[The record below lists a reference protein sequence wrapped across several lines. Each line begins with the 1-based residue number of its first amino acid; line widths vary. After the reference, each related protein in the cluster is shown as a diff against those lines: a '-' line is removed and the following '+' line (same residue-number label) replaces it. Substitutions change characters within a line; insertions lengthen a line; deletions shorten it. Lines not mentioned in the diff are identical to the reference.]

1 VRSLSWFVARRYL
14 ASRRKGRFLSL
25 ITIIAV
31 GGIAVGVMALM
42 VVIAVMTGL
51 QRDLQAKILGTTPH
65 IYVFQQNMGFRL
77 GNWEQVLASVRQ
89 VDGVVAAE
97 PFMQTNVAVTLQESG
112 GAYAEAG
119 ILYGIDPHAS
129 EQPLTDIE
137 RQIRD
142 GELSMAPTAA
152 GLPGLVMGARLAE
165 KLGVFIGDTVV
176 IATLENIHQT
186 PTGFMPALR
195 QFAVT
200 GTFRTGMYEYDLS
213 HMYSELAEVQSFL
226 DLPPDTVSGI
236 AVNIADPWQAELVA
250 SRVRDVIEFPYYTW
264 SWMALNG
271 SLFSALK
278 LEKLAM
284 AVILSLIVLVAAFN
298 IVSTLIMV
306 VRDKT
311 REIGILK
318 SMGMTDET
326 VLRIFV
332 LQGVA
337 IGVIGT
343 VLGGAGGLLL
353 ITLQNRYQLVKLS
366 GEVYFIEQLP
376 AVLDWVDVLLITGI
390 SLLIAFGATI
400 YPARQAARLV
410 PVDAIR
416 HE

>member
-129 EQPLTDIE
+129 QQPLTDIE

-152 GLPGLVMGARLAE
+152 GLPGLIMGARLAE

-213 HMYSELAEVQSFL
+213 HMYGELAEVQSFL

-236 AVNIADPWQAELVA
+236 AVNIADPWQAEQVA

-343 VLGGAGGLLL
+343 VLGAAGGLLL

-376 AVLDWVDVLLITGI
+376 AALDWIDVLLITGI

>member
-1 VRSLSWFVARRYL
+1 MRHLAWFVARRYL
-14 ASRRKGRFLSL
+14 ASRRKGRFLSA
-25 ITIIAV
+25 ITLIAV

-77 GNWEQVLASVRQ
+77 GGWERVLEQVRQ
-89 VDGVVAAE
+89 VPGVTAAE
-97 PFMQTNVAVTLQESG
+97 PFMQTNVAVTLQETG

-119 ILYGIDPHAS
+119 VLYGIDPHAS
-129 EQPLTDIE
+129 RQPLTDIE
-137 RQIRD
+137 RQIRA
-142 GELSMAPTAA
+142 GELSLAPSAA
-152 GLPGLVMGARLAE
+152 GLPGLLMGARLAE
-165 KLGVFIGDTVV
+165 KLGVFTGDTVV
-176 IATLENIHQT
+176 VATLENIHQT

-213 HMYSELAEVQSFL
+213 HMYGELAEVQSFL

-236 AVNIADPWQAELVA
+236 AVNISDPWRAEQVANQVRQAI
-250 SRVRDVIEFPYYTW
+250 DFPYYTW

-337 IGVIGT
+337 VGVIGT
-343 VLGGAGGLLL
+343 ALGTAGGLLL
-353 ITLQNRYQLVKLS
+353 IALQNRYQLVKLS

-376 AVLDWVDVLLITGI
+376 AVLDWVDAALIVGI

>member
-1 VRSLSWFVARRYL
+1 MRSLSWFVARRYL

-77 GNWEQVLASVRQ
+77 GNWQQVLASVRQ